1 MKQIFIIEHLE
12 PRVFKWCWIE
22 YAHIFSI
29 VGKGNLWFTNVKR
42 GSKLL
47 RRLGKV
53 FKESVREMDLNDACV
68 LDPEA
73 NKALNPKEARKC
85 MYFIFGG
92 ILGDYPPKRR
102 TRKELTKF
110 VKDAKAFNIGKKQMS
125 TDNAVFVVREIS
137 RGKRLGEMKFVDGL
151 EIKLNKIESVDM
163 PYRYALHDGRPVF
176 SSKLI
181 DYLKRKKGF

>member
-12 PRVFKWCWIE
+12 SRLFKWCWIE
-22 YAHIFSI
+22 YAHISSI

-42 GSKLL
+42 DSKLL
-47 RRLGKV
+47 HGLGKV
-53 FKESVREMDLNDACV
+53 FRKSVREMDLNDACV

-73 NKALNPKEARKC
+73 NKVLTPAGARKC
-85 MYFIFGG
+85 KYFIFGG

-110 VKDAKAFNIGKKQMS
+110 VKNAKAFNIGNKQMS
-125 TDNAVFVVREIS
+125 TDNAAFVVHEIA
-137 RGKRLGEMKFVDGL
+137 RGKRLSEIEFVDGL

-163 PYRYALHDGRPVF
+163 PYRYALHGGRPVF